1 MKKNKKIFQNKKQK
15 ITIIFLIIF
24 FIFEVIY
31 NVVNIINKKTIYE
44 NTILRF
50 QQVERKFNSNYQS
63 DNEQIK
69 TYYISSDG
77 VSKDGTNI
85 NEPMS
90 LEEANNKTFYGN

>member
-50 QQVERKFNSNYQS
+50 QQVERKFNSNDQS

-69 TYYISSDG
+69 L
-77 VSKDGTNI
+77 TNV
-85 NEPMS
+85 
-90 LEEANNKTFYGN
+90 LANYFLKSYLSTTL